1 MRHRLVNPLIPM
13 SDQTRI
19 SPYIINTV
27 SSIQV
32 TRIKKKAQLHV
43 GNYKL
48 IQYQMLQ
55 IDIISI
61 LWQTV
66 RRTANEISG
75 VKVLITWKRVL
86 KVQISEYYVFTCEIC
101 VYSLYMHPQGRGKKR
116 YEMHSRAGSTA
127 EVIITVP
134 L

>member
-19 SPYIINTV
+19 SPYIFNTV

-48 IQYQMLQ
+48 IQYQMFQ

-86 KVQISEYYVFTCEIC
+86 KVQMSTMFLHVKFVFTVCIC
-101 VYSLYMHPQGRGKKR
+101 IHRAEGKKDMKCIQGQVALLR
-116 YEMHSRAGSTA
+116 
-127 EVIITVP
+127 
-134 L
+134 